1 MFGPSQART
10 DRPPRPDD
18 LALSAI
24 DWPSARRADH
34 DEVLDIRTAPPILN
48 TSGHFALTELKRLL
62 WSKRQDAMPRAG
74 LDLGTVHQPLRPQ
87 HPIMLVIVR
96 YWPTTM
102 TPLAVGRDHG
112 WLMSSAFTLK
122 SLALLAGSAATKY
135 STDDLTGRKM
145 TPSCPCQNNT
155 PHQTRCTDDICCC
168 CTKGIQRHMT
178 CGAKRGLH
186 RGRRRDAH

>member
-1 MFGPSQART
+1 MEYFERRYSVRARQGRIE
-10 DRPPRPDD
+10 RPA
-18 LALSAI
+18 LTSLSALLI
-24 DWPSARRADH
+24 GLRRRRADH
-34 DEVLDIRTAPPILN
+34 DAVLNIRTACLFRN
-48 TSGHFALTELKRLL
+48 TGFSQSGKMRCRE
-62 WSKRQDAMPRAG
+62 PG
-74 LDLGTVHQPLRPQ
+74 LISVPSTSRRVLSTLF
-87 HPIMLVIVR
+87 ILVIVR
-96 YWPTTM
+96 YSPTTM

-112 WLMSSAFTLK
+112 WLMPSAFTLK